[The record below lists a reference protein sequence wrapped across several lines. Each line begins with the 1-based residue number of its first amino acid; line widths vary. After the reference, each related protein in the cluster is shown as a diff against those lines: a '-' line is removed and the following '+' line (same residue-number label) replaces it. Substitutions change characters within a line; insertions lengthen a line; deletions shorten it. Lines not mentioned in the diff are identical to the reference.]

1 MCHPYVNSGIRQRTR
16 TRGKKILHTG
26 AAVCSQLIH
35 VSTGTGGAEKV
46 LEARD
51 MGDMHCYRLFVCP
64 QFRLG
69 LLKATDTYVPHMGNP
84 SPSKPLA
91 VVT

>member
-1 MCHPYVNSGIRQRTR
+1 MTKPGA
-16 TRGKKILHTG
+16 KKVLHIG

-35 VSTGTGGAEKV
+35 ISTGTGGVEKV

-51 MGDMHCYRLFVCP
+51 LGDMHCYWLFVCP

-69 LLKATDTYVPHMGNP
+69 LLKATDTYVSHMGTP